1 LLKSVA
7 ITYKT
12 GRASSG
18 TEINSEMVYK
28 NIKLTLSALHY
39 KGVAYIVKYWLV
51 KITIENNYG

>member
-18 TEINSEMVYK
+18 KEIITAK
-28 NIKLTLSALHY
+28 WCT
-39 KGVAYIVKYWLV
+39 
-51 KITIENNYG
+51 KI